1 MRNFL
6 CICLLLIGIGGCKP
20 GIPSNIIQPERME
33 EVLYDIHITDGYI
46 STIPAPDSAKNISA
60 AYYKG
65 IYKRFDIDSS
75 LYARSMN
82 YYYDHPEVLNVM
94 YEKITA
100 KLKKVKEK
108 EDKINAKRLKK
119 IEAIRKAK
127 KDSLDKADPQRVIR
141 EAAAKKDSL
150 AKAEALIKKTRIEAA
165 KKVKKDSLARVAELK
180 KAKKAEA
187 KKLKERAGQAAVPK
201 NGIDAG
207 AAKKISNNDI
217 PR

>member
-6 CICLLLIGIGGCKP
+6 CICLLLISIGGCKP
-20 GIPSNIIQPERME
+20 GIPSNIIQPEKMG
-33 EVLYDIHITDGYI
+33 EVLYDIHIADGFI
-46 STIPAPDSAKNISA
+46 ATIPDPDSAKNTSA

-65 IYKRFDIDSS
+65 IYKRFEIDSA
-75 LYARSMN
+75 LYTKSMN

-119 IEAIRKAK
+119 IEAIKKAK
-127 KDSLDKADPQRVIR
+127 KDSLDKADPKRVIR

-150 AKAEALIKKTRIEAA
+150 VKAEALIKKTKAEAA
-165 KKVKKDSLARVAELK
+165 KKMKKDSLAKVAELK
-180 KAKKAEA
+180 KIKKEEA
-187 KKLKERAGQAAVPK
+187 KKLKVRTDKEASIKKEAGVST
-201 NGIDAG
+201 
-207 AAKKISNNDI
+207 AKKIQ
-217 PR
+217 